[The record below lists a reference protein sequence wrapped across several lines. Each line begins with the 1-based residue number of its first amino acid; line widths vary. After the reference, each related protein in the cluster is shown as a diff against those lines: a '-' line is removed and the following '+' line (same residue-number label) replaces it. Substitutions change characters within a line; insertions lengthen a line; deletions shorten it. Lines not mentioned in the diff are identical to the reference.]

1 MRVAAL
7 VPLGSPAFDAG
18 LDREDVIVAVG
29 GMAVTSEA
37 ELRKRLAQGKPGD
50 ELPIAFERHGERV
63 SSTIRLAQDPRREV
77 VPVEDAGQTLTAA
90 QKRFRDAWL
99 APAATAEQA
108 GRRRC
113 GQRRVG
119 AAHIECGHGNT
130 AHGFLACFSPR
141 RCS

>member
-1 MRVAAL
+1 
-7 VPLGSPAFDAG
+7 
-18 LDREDVIVAVG
+18 VAVG

-50 ELPIAFERHGERV
+50 ELPISFERHGERV

-99 APAATAEQA
+99 APAA
-108 GRRRC
+108 R
-113 GQRRVG
+113 
-119 AAHIECGHGNT
+119 
-130 AHGFLACFSPR
+130 
-141 RCS
+141 